1 MNAAEKFRSHKL
13 ATDGDP
19 ESWKFCWFH
28 LRSFLVRQWRLIA
41 IIAVLAVVAGLVD
54 LGMTPSRY
62 TAQADLLVD
71 NKKVGWTQSE
81 LTAEEGLVDDSSFET
96 EIETTMSEKIT
107 ALVARQLHLDDD
119 PEFTA
124 VESSPWDRLLA
135 LIKFD
140 PGPGSDTTSAERMRR
155 ALATLRSNMLVMRS
169 GRSYVE
175 MISYTSLD
183 SAKAA
188 KIANALAAAYIEDQV
203 QAKFETTHRAT
214 IWLEQRMEELR
225 QQASD
230 AYKAVQDFK
239 SQNNVIVGSDDRP
252 ISEIELDKLSEA
264 LARARAATS
273 QAGARLER
281 IERVLEQH
289 TSQAGL
295 DIPDPVVTDALNNSV
310 IATLRQQYLDDQA
323 KESEWSGR
331 YGSDHQAAQK
341 LRSEMAA
348 LQRAIWDEI
357 SRIAEG
363 GKSALQISKGQEEA
377 IEKQIIDVFQASA
390 TIRQQQVKLRELRT
404 AADTYRKIYETF
416 LTRFEQVVQKQSF
429 PSTTAQVLRWAT
441 PGWQTSPKTSQTLAL
456 AAIYGLGFGFMAAFA
471 RERLNRQIRTRSEL
485 EELTGKRCLTTL
497 PALTKRRLFK
507 RGTEEN
513 ALAFRQISEAA
524 PFSTTNEALRFVKV
538 AIDLHGGNVIG
549 IVSALPGEGKTT
561 VAAGLAA
568 FLATNG
574 NRTLLIDGD
583 LRNPSMS
590 RMLGHGNRRGL
601 FNIAADHQ
609 SADELIVSEAGHK
622 FDFLPA
628 SGRTRPANTQDLLN
642 SPAVAQMLE
651 ARRSQY
657 DYVIVDLPPIL
668 PVVDVKAAAH
678 LFDGFVLIVEW
689 GATSTEEIVRA
700 LAASPVVSERLVGSV
715 LNKAAA
721 AAIAAS

>member
-13 ATDGDP
+13 VTDGDP
-19 ESWKFCWFH
+19 ESWKFCWLH
-28 LRSFLVRQWRLIA
+28 LRGFLVRQWRLIA
-41 IIAVLAVVAGLVD
+41 IIAFLAVVAGLMD

-71 NKKVGWTQSE
+71 NKKVGWTRSE
-81 LTAEEGLVDDSSFET
+81 LTAEEAMVDDSSFET
-96 EIETTMSEKIT
+96 EIETTMSEKIAT
-107 ALVARQLHLDDD
+107 LVARRLHLDDD

-124 VESSPWDRLLA
+124 IESGLLDRVLA

-140 PGPGSDTTSAERMRR
+140 SGPGSDTTGAEKMRR
-155 ALATLRSNMLVMRS
+155 ALATLRSNLLVMRS

-188 KIANALAAAYIEDQV
+188 TIANALASAYIEDQV

-230 AYKAVQDFK
+230 AYKAVQEFK
-239 SQNNVIVGSDDRP
+239 SQNNVIVGSDDRLV
-252 ISEIELDKLSEA
+252 SEIELDKLSET
-264 LARARAATS
+264 LARTRAATS
-273 QAGARLER
+273 QASARLER
-281 IERVLEQH
+281 IERVLEQR

-295 DIPDPVVTDALNNSV
+295 DIPDPVVTDALNSSI
-310 IATLRQQYLDDQA
+310 IATLRQQYLEDQA
-323 KESEWSGR
+323 KESEWSRR
-331 YGSDHQAAQK
+331 YGSDHLAARK
-341 LRSEMAA
+341 LRAEMAA

-357 SRIAEG
+357 SRISEG
-363 GKSALQISKGQEEA
+363 AKSALQISKGQEEA

-416 LTRFEQVVQKQSF
+416 LTRFAQVVQQQSF
-429 PSTTAQVLRWAT
+429 PSTSAQVLRWAT
-441 PGWQTSPKTSQTLAL
+441 PGWQTSPKTNQTLAL

-471 RERLNRQIRTRSEL
+471 RERLNRQIRTRREL
-485 EELTGKRCLTTL
+485 EQLTGKRCLTIL

-507 RGTEEN
+507 RGKEEN

-524 PFSTTNEALRFVKV
+524 PFSTTAEALRFVKV

-549 IVSALPGEGKTT
+549 IISALPGEGKTT

-583 LRNPSMS
+583 LRNPSAS
-590 RMLGHGNRRGL
+590 RMVGHSNKRGL

-609 SADELIVSEAGHK
+609 SADELIISEAAYK

-628 SGRTRPANTQDLLN
+628 SARTRSAKTQDLLN
-642 SPAVAQMLE
+642 SPAVARMLE
-651 ARRSQY
+651 TTRSRY

-700 LAASPVVSERLVGSV
+700 LAASSVVSERLIGSV
-715 LNKAAA
+715 LNKADA